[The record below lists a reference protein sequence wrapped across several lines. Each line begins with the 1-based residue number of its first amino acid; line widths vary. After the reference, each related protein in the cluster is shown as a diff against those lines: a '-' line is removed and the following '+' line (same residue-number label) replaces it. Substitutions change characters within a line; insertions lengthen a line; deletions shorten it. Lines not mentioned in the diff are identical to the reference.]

1 MSRGKKREVSSSPS
15 MNETIKNRI
24 EELVREE
31 IAVIP
36 YDASWVRSFEDE
48 DAFLRGALPRD
59 LVGRIEHFGSTAVPG
74 MSAKPIIDIL
84 VEVASL
90 EETEKRIVPILTGK
104 GYEYF
109 WRPAFGDDGPPWYA
123 WFIKRGKEGR
133 RTHHIHM
140 VEPDSELWDRLC
152 FRDYL
157 REFPEEARRYGELK
171 HVISSRHPRDRVAY
185 TREKTDYIISVTE
198 KAKEYYSTNRDE
210 PDDHG
215 SKKN

>member
-1 MSRGKKREVSSSPS
+1 MD
-15 MNETIKNRI
+15 ETTKNRI

-31 IAVIP
+31 IAVVP

-48 DAFLRGALPRD
+48 AAFLRGALPRD

-74 MSAKPIIDIL
+74 MWAKPIIDIL

-90 EETEKRIVPILTGK
+90 EETVKRIVPILKGK

-123 WFIKRGKEGR
+123 WFIKRGREGM

-140 VEPDSELWDRLC
+140 VESDSGLWDRLC

-157 REFPEEARRYGELK
+157 REFPEEARGYGDLKRALSQRYPG
-171 HVISSRHPRDRVAY
+171 DRVAY
-185 TREKTDYIISVTE
+185 TREKSGYIISVTE
-198 KAKEYYSTNRDE
+198 QAKEYYRKKRDT
-210 PDDHG
+210 PDHSG

>member
-1 MSRGKKREVSSSPS
+1 MD
-15 MNETIKNRI
+15 ETTKNRI
-24 EELVREE
+24 EELIREE
-31 IAVIP
+31 ITVVP

-48 DAFLRGALPRD
+48 AAFLRGALPRD

-90 EETEKRIVPILTGK
+90 EETVKRIVPILAGK

-123 WFIKRGKEGR
+123 WFIKRDREGR
-133 RTHHIHM
+133 RTHHVHM
-140 VEPDSELWDRLC
+140 VERDSELWDRLC

-157 REFPEEARRYGELK
+157 REFPEEARSYGELK
-171 HVISSRHPRDRVAY
+171 RAVSQRHPGDRVAY
-185 TREKTDYIISVTE
+185 TRDKSDYIISVTE
-198 KAKEYYSTNRDE
+198 KAKEYYRKKRDN
-210 PDDHG
+210 PGKCG